1 MKDSI
6 MIQKASDFAVAI
18 IELNKALLKKK
29 EFEISCQIK
38 RSGTAIGALI
48 CEAQFAES
56 PADFV
61 HKMRIALKECHETE
75 YWLNLLHRTHYI
87 STNQYNELLEQ
98 NTVLKRMLI
107 ASINTKNRNLESSK

>member
-18 IELNKALLKKK
+18 IELNKSLQKKK
-29 EFEISCQIK
+29 EFEISCQVK

-56 PADFV
+56 PADFI

>member
-6 MIQKASDFAVAI
+6 MVLKASDFAVAI
-18 IELNKALLKKK
+18 IELNKTLLKKK
-29 EFEISCQIK
+29 EYEISGQVK

-56 PADFV
+56 QADFI

-75 YWLNLLHRTHYI
+75 YC
-87 STNQYNELLEQ
+87 
-98 NTVLKRMLI
+98 
-107 ASINTKNRNLESSK
+107 

>member
-1 MKDSI
+1 MKDSV

-18 IELNKALLKKK
+18 IELNKSLQKK
-29 EFEISCQIK
+29 EFEISCQVK

-56 PADFV
+56 PADFI

-75 YWLNLLHRTHYI
+75 YWLNLLHRTRYI

>member
-18 IELNKALLKKK
+18 IELNKVLLKKK
-29 EFEISCQIK
+29 EYEISGQIK

-56 PADFV
+56 PADFI
-61 HKMRIALKECHETE
+61 HKMRIALKECHLCD
-75 YWLNLLHRTHYI
+75 YLDI
-87 STNQYNELLEQ
+87 SYFFRNFARCFVYYD
-98 NTVLKRMLI
+98 
-107 ASINTKNRNLESSK
+107 NRS

>member
-1 MKDSI
+1 

-29 EFEISCQIK
+29 EFEISCQVK
-38 RSGTAIGALI
+38 CSGTAIGALI

-61 HKMRIALKECHETE
+61 HKMHIT
-75 YWLNLLHRTHYI
+75 
-87 STNQYNELLEQ
+87 
-98 NTVLKRMLI
+98 
-107 ASINTKNRNLESSK
+107 

>member
-18 IELNKALLKKK
+18 IELNKVLLKKK
-29 EFEISCQIK
+29 EYEISGQIK

-56 PADFV
+56 LADFI

-87 STNQYNELLEQ
+87 ADNQYKELLER
-98 NTVLKRMLI
+98 NTALKRMLI